1 MEGRLMSATGEPSH
15 AMAAHLIRQMSP
27 SDAANVAAILQ
38 ESPEA
43 SHWSV
48 NAIVESVGNGVGWV
62 AEQDGQ
68 ISGFLI
74 GRAVSDEFEILNMAV
89 RPEHRRRGIASQL
102 VRVAVEWSSSAGAS
116 SAHLEV
122 RASNTA
128 AISIYARHGFVP
140 RGRRADYYKSPVDDA
155 ILFTRP

>member
-1 MEGRLMSATGEPSH
+1 MGTIGEPSH
-15 AMAAHLIRQMSP
+15 SMAAHAIRQMSP
-27 SDAANVAAILQ
+27 WDAASVAAILQ

-48 NAIVESVGNGVGWV
+48 NAIVESAGNGVGWV
-62 AEQDGQ
+62 AVLDGQ

-74 GRAVSDEFEILNMAV
+74 GRAVADEFEILNMAV
-89 RPEHRRRGIASQL
+89 RPEHRRRGIASL
-102 VRVAVEWSSSAGAS
+102 LIKTALEWSRSGGAS

-128 AISIYARHGFVP
+128 AIAIYVRHGFVA
-140 RGRRADYYKSPVDDA
+140 RGRRADYYKSPVEDA
-155 ILFTRP
+155 ILFTRS

>member
-1 MEGRLMSATGEPSH
+1 MNTASEPSH
-15 AMAAHLIRQMSP
+15 ARAAHLIRRMSP
-27 SDAANVAAILQ
+27 SDAASVAAILH

-48 NAIVESVGNGVGWV
+48 NAIVESAGNGVGWV
-62 AEQDGQ
+62 AEQEDQ

-74 GRAVSDEFEILNMAV
+74 GRAVADEFEILNMAV
-89 RPEHRRRGIASQL
+89 RQVHRRRGIASQL
-102 VRVAVEWSSSAGAS
+102 VKVAVEWSRSSGAR

-128 AISIYARHGFVP
+128 AISLYARHGFVP
-140 RGRRADYYKSPVDDA
+140 SGCRANYYKNPVEDA